1 MFTICVVVG
10 SFLPFLVCGRH
21 ITGQVTL
28 DPEDAVRLLQN
39 GTQSRRYQSSCA
51 PRTSSVLDY
60 GGGYGDLCC
69 NERQYSDYQ
78 LVNELIMVEEVTSCD
93 SYVKWYA
100 SLDAETITSVRIVNV
115 GRDRG
120 YCEQVNYSRGEVLVI
135 VKVAAYTYPVMFI
148 EIYGY

>member
-1 MFTICVVVG
+1 
-10 SFLPFLVCGRH
+10 
-21 ITGQVTL
+21 
-28 DPEDAVRLLQN
+28 
-39 GTQSRRYQSSCA
+39 
-51 PRTSSVLDY
+51 
-60 GGGYGDLCC
+60 
-69 NERQYSDYQ
+69 
-78 LVNELIMVEEVTSCD
+78 MVEEVSSCD

-135 VKVAAYTYPVMFI
+135 VKVPAYTYPVMFI